1 MNQCFGCNT
10 CASADKKLEGYIRE
24 LPMET
29 SHHRVEGQS
38 TKCGFGLQGVC
49 CRLCANGPCRITPKA
64 PRGICGA
71 TADVIVARNFLRAVA
86 SGSGCYIHCGKY
98 GAECEEDSYGK
109 RGDQRRKIPEEAG

>member
-38 TKCGFGLQGVC
+38 TKCGFGLQGC
-49 CRLCANGPCRITPKA
+49 LLQALCKWALPDHT
-64 PRGICGA
+64 
-71 TADVIVARNFLRAVA
+71 
-86 SGSGCYIHCGKY
+86 
-98 GAECEEDSYGK
+98 
-109 RGDQRRKIPEEAG
+109 